1 MTFWTDERTDRLM
14 AMRRQGMAM
23 LDMARA
29 LADGCTAN
37 MVSAKLSR
45 MEGRAQQTK
54 RHKPSRRVYTENDNG
69 QCWDAKLFE
78 PYHIRKQR
86 LAAERANV
94 TR

>member
-14 AMRRQGMAM
+14 TMRRQGLAM
-23 LDMARA
+23 DAMARA
-29 LADGCTAN
+29 LGDGCTAN

-45 MEGRAQQTK
+45 MEGRARQTP
-54 RHKPSRRVYTENDNG
+54 RHKPHPRVYTENDHG